1 MRTHAS
7 VSITTVTVLAL
18 LLFGSIRR
26 PDPDT
31 MAAERLESNDRD
43 TRATGPDDSRRN
55 STSDAEANDSR
66 LSPLEQHL
74 KELVEKLPS
83 DDFHVVVQHPFVVI
97 GDEDRAVVQQR
108 ASSTIQ
114 WAIDRLK
121 RDFFPKDPTHIIDI
135 WLFKNKDSYETNVEA
150 LFEQE
155 PHTRFGYYS
164 PSKQAI
170 VMNIS
175 TGTGTLVH
183 EIVHPFMA
191 ANFPNCP
198 AWFNEGL
205 ASLYEQC
212 CDHHHHIWGLT
223 NWRLRGLQ
231 DAIRSEE
238 GLPSFES
245 LCNTTDHEFYTEDS
259 GTNYAQARYLC
270 YYLQEHGKLIPYY
283 HEFRRTQTKDPGGYK
298 TLVRI
303 LGAADMEQFQKHWER
318 YVLGLEF

>member
-1 MRTHAS
+1 MKMHPA
-7 VSITTVTVLAL
+7 VPITTVAVLAL
-18 LLFGSIRR
+18 LLFASIWR

-31 MAAERLESNDRD
+31 MAAERLDANNNGNPATESDDSHQNNKPQPK
-43 TRATGPDDSRRN
+43 ATGNPI
-55 STSDAEANDSR
+55 
-66 LSPLEQHL
+66 SPLEQHL
-74 KELVEKLPS
+74 EELVEKLPG
-83 DDFHVVVQHPFVVI
+83 DDFHIVVQYPFVVI
-97 GDEDRAVVQQR
+97 GDEEKAVVQQR
-108 ASSTIQ
+108 ASSTIH

-135 WLFKNKDSYETNVEA
+135 WLFKDKDSYETNVKA
-150 LFEQE
+150 LFDQE

-212 CDHHHHIWGLT
+212 CDRHHHIWGLT
-223 NWRLRGLQ
+223 NWRLPGLQ
-231 DAIRSEE
+231 DAIRSDE

-270 YYLQEHGKLIPYY
+270 YYLQEHGKLISYY
-283 HEFRRTQTKDPGGYK
+283 HEFRREQKNDPGGYR

-303 LGAADMEQFQKHWER
+303 LGTPDMEEFHERWEE